1 MVEGEAEVDVDVEV
15 EAEVLVAPGLDVLIV
30 KILAVSPLA
39 LNMGV
44 VVFPITGVTVPDT
57 LLSDGVFVLEPDR
70 LPSLQEIGKLPP
82 VSFAIKALKPMCRM
96 SSSTA
101 LKLSSFNSVKNLRK
115 NFVQRF

>member
-1 MVEGEAEVDVDVEV
+1 MVEGEAEVDVEVEV

-30 KILAVSPLA
+30 KILAVRPLA
-39 LNMGV
+39 LNMG